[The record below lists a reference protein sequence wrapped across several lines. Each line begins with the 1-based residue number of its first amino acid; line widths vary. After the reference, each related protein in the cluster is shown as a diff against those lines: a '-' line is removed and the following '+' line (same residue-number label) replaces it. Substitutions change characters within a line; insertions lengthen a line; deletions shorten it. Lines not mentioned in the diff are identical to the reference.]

1 MRYIRIIANL
11 FYRLRCTRKH
21 VSIRPSA
28 DVLWKS
34 ACFEGYNKIGN
45 KSRFKG
51 HIGYGSYIG
60 ESSQINATIGRYTCI
75 SDRVYTVSGTHPTKD
90 FVSVHPAFYSTAE
103 QSGFTYTQVDFFEET
118 LCNPVDRKTAVYI
131 GNDVWIGCDVT
142 ILGGIKI
149 GDGAIVA
156 AGSIVT
162 QDVEAFTIVG
172 GVPAKPIRKRFS
184 QDQIDFLREFCWWDK
199 SPDWLNENCV
209 YMRDIET
216 FRKKHLQIE

>member
-1 MRYIRIIANL
+1 MELKRKIVNLLYIFKYAK
-11 FYRLRCTRKH
+11 KH
-21 VSIRPSA
+21 LHIGKNAYILGKNSS
-28 DVLWKS
+28 
-34 ACFEGYNKIGN
+34 FEGYNRIGN
-45 KSRFKG
+45 RSKFQG
-51 HIGYGSYIG
+51 YMGYGSYIG
-60 ESSQINATIGRYTCI
+60 EFSQINATIGRYSCI

-103 QSGFTYTQVDFFEET
+103 QSGFTYTQVDAFEET
-118 LCNPVDRKTAVYI
+118 LRNPVDRKTAVYI

-162 QDVEAFTIVG
+162 QDVEPYTIVG

-184 QDQIDFLREFCWWDK
+184 QAQIDFLQEFLWWNK
-199 SPDWLNENCV
+199 SPAWLKENSAH
-209 YMRDIET
+209 MRDIEG
-216 FRKKHLQIE
+216 FIKKHTQI